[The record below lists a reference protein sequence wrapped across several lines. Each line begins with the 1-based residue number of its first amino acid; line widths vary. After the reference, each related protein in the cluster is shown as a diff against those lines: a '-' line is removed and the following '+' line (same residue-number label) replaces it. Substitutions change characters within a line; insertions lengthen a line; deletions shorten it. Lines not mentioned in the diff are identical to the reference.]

1 MVCGIWTVAL
11 MTTADVERL
20 YRMLESIDKRIQE
33 IEEELAENRGKEDAR
48 NMTKTQVVAIIG
60 VISALTGTATAII
73 TSVI

>member
-1 MVCGIWTVAL
+1 

-48 NMTKTQVVAIIG
+48 SMTKAQVAAWASIIIAG
-60 VISALTGTATAII
+60 VSVGTTILLKI
-73 TSVI
+73 TETL

>member
-1 MVCGIWTVAL
+1 

-48 NMTKTQVVAIIG
+48 QMTKAQVAAWASIIIAG
-60 VISALTGTATAII
+60 VSVGTTILLKI
-73 TSVI
+73 TETL

>member
-1 MVCGIWTVAL
+1 

>member
-1 MVCGIWTVAL
+1 

-48 NMTKTQVVAIIG
+48 SMTKAQVATWAGIIIAG
-60 VISALTGTATAII
+60 VSVGTTILLKI
-73 TSVI
+73 TETL